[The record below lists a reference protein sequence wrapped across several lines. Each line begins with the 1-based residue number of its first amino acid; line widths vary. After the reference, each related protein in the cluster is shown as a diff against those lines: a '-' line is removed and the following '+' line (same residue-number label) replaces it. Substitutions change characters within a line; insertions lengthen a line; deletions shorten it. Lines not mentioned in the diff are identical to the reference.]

1 MSLPLEPMPPDF
13 RCSSSSASLRKKLGV
28 LSCGDVSELMA
39 KKTTP
44 AALSSKGNA
53 HDGTVSASGP
63 VRDPASS
70 LAAISIQ
77 VVDSPQ
83 NGKTFAQESKGI
95 STSQEFSS
103 LSASGKPAANV
114 LEAAVAAAAKD
125 GSDSESEQSDDS
137 GGKSPES
144 VASES
149 STDSEEDDN
158 FSVAESEKEDP
169 DEFLSKIELHPFH
182 TKPGAMTENDL
193 ALPSEKRFA
202 PKMPVRL
209 AGCQTVKQFVTVAA
223 ADHKLVAK
231 RQRMKCAIVEGKF
244 IAVADN
250 FTVALNL
257 MRAEVDFVP
266 VGLPGIK
273 GMSAIAIVP
282 EETSK
287 SGSSEKSSR
296 TISRGLANLFHRVSG
311 GVTKSSESMG
321 RIGEGD
327 VGNVEGA
334 TSESSSNAAMIRRR
348 DFDQLPDFARRSGGD
363 SDGIEGWVFLCS
375 TAHVQGL
382 LELLRPRGCI
392 CYGLRE
398 TYLLCIGGKTG
409 AGSFGSVVCAYPK
422 GWGTHPVA
430 VKLLKVNTKESAIQ
444 KEINMLVAAQGHPF
458 IVKFRGVFVDFTGSL
473 PNTAKQWS
481 LVFDYFGSGD
491 LYDRVVEGR
500 RMTEPDAM
508 PILQNILGALLFLQ
522 GREIFHRD
530 VKPENLLVAALG
542 NVVLTDF
549 GISCS
554 IHSSVEMA
562 SSTGT
567 VGYASPEMLEGTST
581 SFDGD
586 AFGAGV
592 VLYFMLSRSTPFLAP
607 TLKIMA
613 EKTKE
618 GKVNMSYACF
628 DHISKDCTRLI
639 LGLIQKDVKER
650 LKVKDAISIRCVDAF
665 MVPRTEAV
673 LPSMDRVRK
682 ERTSG
687 CPVSASAGHGGAV
700 ASVGA
705 LPPLRRAQQ
714 NPKDI
719 VR

>member
-1 MSLPLEPMPPDF
+1 MSMSLPLEPMPPDF

-209 AGCQTVKQFVTVAA
+209 AGCQTVKQFHSGSEPDA
-223 ADHKLVAK
+223 
-231 RQRMKCAIVEGKF
+231 
-244 IAVADN
+244 
-250 FTVALNL
+250 
-257 MRAEVDFVP
+257 AEVDFVP

-481 LVFDYFGSGD
+481 LVFDYFGNGD

-592 VLYFMLSRSTPFLAP
+592 VL
-607 TLKIMA
+607 
-613 EKTKE
+613 
-618 GKVNMSYACF
+618 